1 RRRYFGAGRWDG
13 APIGIP
19 VNVVSGAQRR
29 VPVSFDYADESD
41 RGPYPV
47 PAGARIEGGPRA
59 GGDRHVLVVD
69 RDRCRLW
76 ELFSAYPLDGGARWR
91 AGSGATWSLLS
102 NRLRPSGWTSA
113 DAAGLPILPGLAR
126 HEELRHGSI
135 NHALRVTV
143 PRTRRSFAYPARHF
157 ASSLT
162 DRDLP
167 PMGLHLRLRASVN
180 VGSFRPQSRA
190 VLTALRR
197 YGMIIADNG
206 SPWYVTG
213 APSTGWNDDDLHA
226 LHGVRGR
233 DFEVV
238 DTRSLPRPGL

>member
-1 RRRYFGAGRWDG
+1 
-13 APIGIP
+13 
-19 VNVVSGAQRR
+19 
-29 VPVSFDYADESD
+29 
-41 RGPYPV
+41 V

-59 GGDRHVLVVD
+59 GGDRHVLVVDRD

-113 DAAGLPILPGLAR
+113 DAAGLPILPSLAR

>member
-1 RRRYFGAGRWDG
+1 M
-13 APIGIP
+13 
-19 VNVVSGAQRR
+19 
-29 VPVSFDYADESD
+29 
-41 RGPYPV
+41 

-59 GGDRHVLVVD
+59 GGDRHVLVVDRD

-113 DAAGLPILPGLAR
+113 DAAGLPILPSLAR

-206 SPWYVTG
+206 SP
-213 APSTGWNDDDLHA
+213 
-226 LHGVRGR
+226 
-233 DFEVV
+233 
-238 DTRSLPRPGL
+238 